1 MTNEHRIA
9 PPTELVQELW
19 DKLRKAPDASVDE
32 ATAWTQAITQ
42 AVQWG
47 ADQQLNLDAE
57 QIGKAYQAGADQE
70 LEACRQWLEINGAP
84 YKFIDGLLAARR
96 PKPPSLKEQA
106 LDALEEIDG
115 YAIDQLRAYTIHDDL
130 KAHADTIRR
139 ALELLPD
146 DTTP

>member
-1 MTNEHRIA
+1 MTHQHPA
-9 PPTELVQELW
+9 TPTSQEI
-19 DKLRKAPDASVDE
+19 DKFFMLPLRE
-32 ATAWTQAITQ
+32 EERLTA
-42 AVQWG
+42 
-47 ADQQLNLDAE
+47 
-57 QIGKAYQAGADQE
+57 AYCAGADQE

-84 YKFIDGLLAARR
+84 RKIIDGLLAARR
-96 PKPPSLKEQA
+96 PKSSSLKEQA